1 MPTQEREEFY
11 EPPTYSTLYHGG
23 GMSGM
28 TACTSEG
35 RPTEFITCT
44 SCSYHQV
51 SASKDFTCT
60 RAV

>member
-1 MPTQEREEFY
+1 MPSQEREGFH
-11 EPPTYSTLYHGG
+11 EPPTNSTLFNGG

-28 TACTSEG
+28 TARTSEG

-44 SCSYHQV
+44 SCSYRQV
-51 SASKDFTCT
+51 PASKDFTCT

>member
-1 MPTQEREEFY
+1 MNPS
-11 EPPTYSTLYHGG
+11 PPPATHSTLYNGG

-28 TACTSEG
+28 TARTSER
-35 RPTEFITCT
+35 RPAEFITCT
-44 SCSYHQV
+44 SCSHRQV